1 MINNIS
7 ENTLRIASKIDPSGA
22 IHEKEVT
29 QQKAKELSD
38 ARPVEKSE
46 AGAQAHCFFVT
57 TRLSSLRAAYRFRS
71 GVQFFSPAH
80 QNVVIRSL
88 VPPTYRDYDIT
99 I

>member
-46 AGAQAHCFFVT
+46 AGAQAQSENRAKQEDSSRYLVEEDQLVFEKYNKNGDLIF
-57 TRLSSLRAAYRFRS
+57 RL
-71 GVQFFSPAH
+71 
-80 QNVVIRSL
+80 
-88 VPPTYRDYDIT
+88 PPSENPVDKLA
-99 I
+99 